1 MGAVPIVASVKLV
14 SDWPSSA
21 YAFCECHTGECNW
34 VKVNSLLSEME
45 RYLELDKNG
54 DVEKRCL
61 GFKVQPVT
69 PPSVL
74 KEKKMLHRMEMLCM
88 QVQHDFTSNVE
99 RIEQGKIF
107 GCGENFVE

>member
-1 MGAVPIVASVKLV
+1 
-14 SDWPSSA
+14 
-21 YAFCECHTGECNW
+21 
-34 VKVNSLLSEME
+34 ME

-99 RIEQGKIF
+99 RIEQGNGSGYDELVHF
-107 GCGENFVE
+107 RLS

>member
-1 MGAVPIVASVKLV
+1 MPLIGPLAPTRSVNV
-14 SDWPSSA
+14 TPESR
-21 YAFCECHTGECNW
+21 

-99 RIEQGKIF
+99 RIEQGNGSRTF
-107 GCGENFVE
+107 WVW

>member
-1 MGAVPIVASVKLV
+1 MNVTPESR
-14 SDWPSSA
+14 
-21 YAFCECHTGECNW
+21 NR

-45 RYLELDKNG
+45 RYLELDKEG
-54 DVEKRCL
+54 DVEERCK

-99 RIEQGKIF
+99 RIEQGKHF
-107 GCGENFVE
+107 EVK

>member
-1 MGAVPIVASVKLV
+1 LPLIGPLAPTRSVNVTPESV
-14 SDWPSSA
+14 SR
-21 YAFCECHTGECNW
+21 

-99 RIEQGKIF
+99 RIEQGNGSGYSKLVHF
-107 GCGENFVE
+107 RFE